1 MNRIVPHEIESNQLS
16 QKLSWSRPEIMIID
30 LDSTESG
37 ALSSPVENT
46 TGHS

>member
-1 MNRIVPHEIESNQLS
+1 MQEDKEKWESPQL
-16 QKLSWSRPEIMIID
+16 KELSID
-30 LDSTESG
+30 DTLGG